1 MSSYNTLTGR
11 HGKISQA
18 AASLDETPPATT
30 TEIARVTNWGV
41 NPTLASDSQWGD
53 SSCGGYTA
61 RAAGRRDATFTTEG
75 KYDKTTEV
83 WDLFLPEDI
92 LAITLWLDHDA
103 RSGGVNRY
111 WDFPRALCNDFNMV
125 VDVDT
130 EEVIGWTATWGAD
143 GIFYKPGTT
152 ANPGGIGPS
161 PTAQSSSIF
170 AP

>member
-30 TEIARVTNWGV
+30 TEI
-41 NPTLASDSQWGD
+41 
-53 SSCGGYTA
+53 
-61 RAAGRRDATFTTEG
+61 EG